1 MSRVSTSAIPSG
13 SLSSPVVVKEAVT
26 LRAILDDC
34 ERLVNIEALRSG
46 DACSP
51 SDPGLGSSIAGLTTS
66 IERQV
71 GILQPI
77 LIELRELL
85 RRAEHQSQLNDAFLS
100 PVRRLPNEIL
110 AEIFLLTVARDRPLF
125 PRIRP
130 DFAFSRVCQRWR
142 AVALG
147 TTALWTNISVWPT
160 EPAEIHD
167 RFVRELEL
175 AGDRPLD
182 VRFAHQW
189 PCDDN
194 ADKPTKSWELLQSL
208 SHRWRTLRLELDSSY
223 FRVLT
228 PRPIVCSSLVA
239 LYLKQEVLE
248 PDRTPGLD
256 DKGHLLTAL
265 SYAPMLRTV
274 DIQAQRVRGGSS
286 PLSFPDSWRLTD
298 LSIFANQCDGSV
310 SRFVPL
316 FEQNANT
323 LKKLNLSLAHF
334 AGSFYMTPVVL
345 PVVSMPQLT
354 ELTCRMRAAELV
366 SSIDAPQLSRLTIDS
381 DLWRAD
387 DHALYGLPTLSSL
400 SVEGLS
406 GHADDLSG
414 DGLPSVGRRIGM
426 YKHLT
431 SLTVSNVTWA
441 TSSLLPTLHILPRLT
456 YLKLEEDTP
465 GALITQSLLEAL
477 TRGGTDVDGKITSRN
492 LLCPLPNLARMH
504 LALQAAGFEDRE
516 LAPAVRKMGLSR
528 AATKPQSLVAFCSQ
542 YKLYLFPKATSD
554 ILVFGIEK

>member
-1 MSRVSTSAIPSG
+1 MPQVSTSAIPSG
-13 SLSSPVVVKEAVT
+13 SLSSPVAVREAVT

-51 SDPGLGSSIAGLTTS
+51 SDPGLGSSIAGFTTS

-71 GILQPI
+71 GILQPM
-77 LIELRELL
+77 LVELRELL

-110 AEIFLLTVARDRPLF
+110 ADIFLLTVARDRPLF

-366 SSIDAPQLSRLTIDS
+366 STIDAPQLSRLTIDS

-387 DHALYGLPTLSSL
+387 DHALYGLPTVAHRIGTYTNLTWL
-400 SVEGLS
+400 SVLDIKWS
-406 GHADDLSG
+406 
-414 DGLPSVGRRIGM
+414 
-426 YKHLT
+426 
-431 SLTVSNVTWA
+431 
-441 TSSLLPTLHILPRLT
+441 
-456 YLKLEEDTP
+456 TP
-465 GALITQSLLEAL
+465 SLLETLHALPNLAYLRLEERKPRKLITKDLLDAL
-477 TRGGTDVDGKITSRN
+477 TRGEVDVDGALTPPNAS
-492 LLCPLPNLARMH
+492 CPLPSLAH
-504 LALQAAGFEDRE
+504 LHMVIQDKDSRSKDVIR
-516 LAPAVRKMGLSR
+516 AVRPMALSR
-528 AATKPQSLVAFCSQ
+528 VATGPQHLLTFSSYYQDQDRYPGRMFE
-542 YKLYLFPKATSD
+542 
-554 ILVFGIEK
+554 ILTWGKESTGV